1 MHLFIVNPNST
12 AGMTDRIGSEAR
24 HYLPRDIR
32 LTSATNATGP
42 ASIQGEEDGR
52 VAEPGTISL
61 LLDTDFDAAIIGCF
75 DDTALAEITER
86 KSRPVIGL
94 GKAAFQRA
102 HEMGV
107 NFAVLTTSA
116 LSVPVLEANIKS
128 YGLDRHCVEV
138 RASAIDVLDFET
150 GRDAA
155 TEKLIRAGLA
165 LKADHL
171 EVETIVLGC
180 AGMGGLAAQMQDAI
194 GLEVVDPILASVE
207 YAISA
212 LKRHPPELGLSP

>member
-1 MHLFIVNPNST
+1 
-12 AGMTDRIGSEAR
+12 
-24 HYLPRDIR
+24 
-32 LTSATNATGP
+32 
-42 ASIQGEEDGR
+42 

-86 KSRPVIGL
+86 KSRLVIGL

-102 HEMGV
+102 HEMNV
-107 NFAVLTTSA
+107 KFVVLTTSVQ
-116 LSVPVLEANIKS
+116 SVPVLEANIKS

-165 LKADHL
+165 LKADHP

-180 AGMGGLAAQMQDAI
+180 AGMGGLATQMQDAI

-207 YAISA
+207 CAISA
-212 LKRHPPELGLSP
+212 